1 MSPAGEQG
9 SPLAQIQTTYSL
21 TFMSFPRPPV
31 KYLVSHSLALVI
43 VSVNNFSCLEAL
55 RSESK
60 NVSREYA
67 DSVGAGVKIMIS
79 TGVELG
85 CTILAAFAGLGRI
98 TNVQFLS
105 RPHLPVSSA
114 VSVAG
119 RFQSLGL
126 TDNVSTWRP
135 GNDNQPCP
143 HVMALCQYFR
153 RTKPRRQLQSR
164 GPPVRIQRK

>member
-21 TFMSFPRPPV
+21 TFMSFPV
-31 KYLVSHSLALVI
+31 HD
-43 VSVNNFSCLEAL
+43 FSCLEAL